1 MSIRDQQNERR
12 RWNDPADQN
21 DKTGIRVMEVAYA
34 LEKDKEDKEV
44 EKTVVGENT
53 KRSVMGEIISTQL
66 EEGMVFHTNEYKE
79 EKNKGSER
87 GE

>member
-1 MSIRDQQNERR
+1 MSK

-21 DKTGIRVMEVAYA
+21 DKTGIRVMEIAYA

-53 KRSVMGEIISTQL
+53 QRLVMGEVISSQL
-66 EEGMVFHTNEYKE
+66 REGMVFHTNEYKE
-79 EKNKGSER
+79 EKNKGSEI
-87 GE
+87 GD